1 MMTNSSEFHHIPTTL
16 SKTLFNFL
24 DCVKVLRYGLKT
36 NKNYR
41 FFPKNETSLPSEEK
55 EKTNSRYNNF
65 LQEIIY
71 QQIMRPIFSHT
82 YTLLWHQITRRQTHP
97 NSIIFQLSFQGHPS
111 VNFRLH
117 ENPTIRFQ
125 NNINLTTSFYFEN
138 KTNYHRKHTI
148 RTIVS
153 HIHTRQSKIIKK
165 RKTSKKEEK
174 NQNSCVSFHINRKT
188 VILHINPRL
197 PLRNQAEKILFPE
210 K

>member
-1 MMTNSSEFHHIPTTL
+1 MKI
-16 SKTLFNFL
+16 
-24 DCVKVLRYGLKT
+24 LRYGLKT

-41 FFPKNETSLPSEEK
+41 FFPSKTKHLYHRKKK
-55 EKTNSRYNNF
+55 EKTNSRYNNL

-117 ENPTIRFQ
+117 GNPTIRFQ

-138 KTNYHRKHTI
+138 KTNYRRKHTI
-148 RTIVS
+148 RTIIS
-153 HIHTRQSKIIKK
+153 HIHTRQSQIIKK
-165 RKTSKKEEK
+165 RKISKNEKKSKFLRILPYKSKK
-174 NQNSCVSFHINRKT
+174 
-188 VILHINPRL
+188 VISHINPRL
-197 PLRNQAEKILFPE
+197 PLRNHAEEILFPE